1 MNRPDLSRR
10 HFGRVSIATAMG
22 AVAFASAGPAQAAP
36 RAELWSRWTAHDPNS
51 SLTVDHGTWDFFT
64 RRYVSHGSNGV
75 ALVNYA
81 AVGAED
87 KAALGTYLRS
97 LAGTQVSSLNQREQY
112 AYWLNLY
119 NALTVKVI
127 LDRFPVYSIRDIDI
141 SPGLFSN
148 GPWGAK
154 LISIEGEQISLDD
167 IEHRILRPIW
177 RDPRIHYG
185 VNCASIGCP
194 DLLMGA
200 FTADNLDNMLNQ
212 AAVNFINHPRAAQV
226 QGSQVFVSSIYDW
239 FEDDFGGSDAGVIA
253 HLRQYAQ
260 PALASQLA
268 SVTSVGGDDYDWALN
283 ALSAERATQRV
294 PRATTLGVPRTNTY
308 QGSGTRGFR
317 SFDSGSSFGGGGY
330 RGS

>member
-10 HFGRVSIATAMG
+10 NFGRISIATAMG
-22 AVAFASAGPAQAAP
+22 AIAFASAGPAQAAP
-36 RAELWSRWTAHDPNS
+36 RAELWSRWTANDPNS

-64 RRYVSHGSNGV
+64 RRYVSRGSNGV

-87 KAALGTYLRS
+87 KAALETYLRS
-97 LAGTQVSSLNQREQY
+97 LAATPVSSLNQREQF

-119 NALTVKVI
+119 NALTVKVV

-141 SPGLFSN
+141 SPGLFAN

-154 LISIEGEQISLDD
+154 LIAIEGEQVSLDD

-194 DLLMGA
+194 DLPVGA
-200 FTADNLDNMLNQ
+200 FTADNVDNALNQ

-226 QGSQVFVSSIYDW
+226 QGSQVIVSSIYDW
-239 FEDDFGGSDAGVIA
+239 FKEDFGGSDAGLIA

-268 SVTSVGGDDYDWALN
+268 NVTFVGGDNYDWTLN
-283 ALSAERATQRV
+283 TLSAQPAAQRI
-294 PRATTLGVPRTNTY
+294 PRATTQGIPRTNTY
-308 QGSGTRGFR
+308 QGSGTRGLR
-317 SFDSGSSFGGGGY
+317 SFNSGGY